1 MIFIDA
7 SVPRSVA
14 DQVKKMRP
22 DACWLADLFSPN
34 TKDTEWLQKA
44 GEEGWL
50 VITHDKKI
58 KTRPGERRA
67 IIEHGVGCFILAYRG
82 NLKKPEIAEIVLGAL
97 EDMED
102 LFEKTARP
110 FIYTIT
116 KNGDFNRYKG
126 PL

>member
-1 MIFIDA
+1 MIFVDA

-14 DQVKKMRP
+14 DQVKKVRP
-22 DACWLADLFSPN
+22 DACWLADLFPLN

-44 GEEGWL
+44 GQEGWL

-67 IIEHGVGCFILAYRG
+67 IMENNVGCFILAYRQ
-82 NLKKPEIAEIVLGAL
+82 NLQKSEIAEMVLGAL

-102 LFEKTARP
+102 LFRKTPRP
-110 FIYTIT
+110 FIFTMS
-116 KNGDFNRYKG
+116 KDGEFRRYEG
-126 PL
+126 PS

>member
-1 MIFIDA
+1 MIFVDA

-14 DQVKKMRP
+14 DRIKGVRP
-22 DACWLADLFSPN
+22 DARWLADLFPLN
-34 TKDTEWLQKA
+34 TEDTDWLQRA
-44 GEEGWL
+44 GKEGWL

-67 IIEHGVGCFILAYRG
+67 IIEHGVGCFILAYRQ
-82 NLKKPEIAEIVLGAL
+82 NLKKPEIEEMVLGAL

-102 LFEKTARP
+102 LFGKTARP
-110 FIYTIT
+110 FIYTVT
-116 KNGDFNRYKG
+116 KNGEFNRYKG

>member
-1 MIFIDA
+1 M
-7 SVPRSVA
+7 RS
-14 DQVKKMRP
+14 
-22 DACWLADLFSPN
+22 DACWLADLFPLDA
-34 TKDTEWLQKA
+34 KDTEWLQRA

-67 IIEHGVGCFILAYRG
+67 IIEHGVGCFIPAYRQ
-82 NLKKPEIAEIVLGAL
+82 NLKKSEIAEMVLGAL

-102 LFEKTARP
+102 LFKKTPRP
-110 FIYTIT
+110 FIFTMT
-116 KNGDFNRYKG
+116 KGGEFNRYKG